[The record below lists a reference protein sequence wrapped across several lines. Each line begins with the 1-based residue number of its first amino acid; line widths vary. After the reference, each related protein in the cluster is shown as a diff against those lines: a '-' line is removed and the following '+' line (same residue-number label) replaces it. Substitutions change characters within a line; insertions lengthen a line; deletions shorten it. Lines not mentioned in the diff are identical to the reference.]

1 MCVPVIVAMIASVTV
16 HSCKHHNNSMQALQ
30 AIMVIFEKI
39 AIITIISSSTIIAS
53 NVVLYRRGKTKEYI
67 SVIERTRRT
76 VPCCV
81 FQKCVSP
88 NLSTRGGIFSWNITN
103 IYSLGKTFFLFL
115 QKVRV
120 WKYWTFLFIHF
131 VFTCTQKLL
140 ILLCRNDDSGESEKR
155 GVLGPISVQQ
165 SVFPLSAAGSG
176 GAALRQT
183 LNELLPLVGVQ
194 WTNPWYWSSWNEWT
208 AAIGRYAEVQAAMD
222 PPEIVRHGL
231 NDMYQGLLLADL
243 VWKRSCHWPP
253 AVYPTESG
261 FILFS
266 SWPLK

>member
-1 MCVPVIVAMIASVTV
+1 M
-16 HSCKHHNNSMQALQ
+16 
-30 AIMVIFEKI
+30 
-39 AIITIISSSTIIAS
+39 
-53 NVVLYRRGKTKEYI
+53 
-67 SVIERTRRT
+67 
-76 VPCCV
+76 
-81 FQKCVSP
+81 
-88 NLSTRGGIFSWNITN
+88 IFSSESSCMKDESIELFYLY
-103 IYSLGKTFFLFL
+103 ILSLQVHVHKML
-115 QKVRV
+115 
-120 WKYWTFLFIHF
+120 I
-131 VFTCTQKLL
+131 